1 MAQQADLL
9 AERAGAGVDESG
21 RASESGSRSGRKGSG
36 SRADGGYVGVCVQY
50 Y

>member
-9 AERAGAGVDESG
+9 AERAGAGVDGSG
-21 RASESGSRSGRKGSG
+21 SASESGSRSGRKGSG
-36 SRADGGYVGVCVQY
+36 SRAGGGYVGGCVQY

>member
-21 RASESGSRSGRKGSG
+21 SASESGRKGSG
-36 SRADGGYVGVCVQY
+36 SRAGGGYVGVCVQY